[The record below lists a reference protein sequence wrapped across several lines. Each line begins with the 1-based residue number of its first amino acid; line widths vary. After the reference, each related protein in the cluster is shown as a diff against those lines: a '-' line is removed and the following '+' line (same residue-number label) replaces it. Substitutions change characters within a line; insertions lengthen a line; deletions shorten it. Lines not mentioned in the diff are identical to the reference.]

1 MYRKAGTGQTKR
13 EAVEGSEMLDWLK
26 SIIGDNYTEDID
38 KQASEHIG
46 KNFVSTTNYNTLNEA
61 KKGLDEQIKDRDKQL
76 EDLKKVDAK
85 GLQEEIV
92 KLQGENKTA
101 KETYDSQVAKLKRDS
116 ALDMALITGKARD
129 SKAVRALLNMEE
141 IKLDGDKLIGLDG
154 QLESLKKDKDYL
166 FEIQSEDPNKS
177 KVTVSSGGEHGG
189 GITDID
195 KFAASARAAAGLPT
209 GKE

>member
-1 MYRKAGTGQTKR
+1 
-13 EAVEGSEMLDWLK
+13 MLDWLK
-26 SIIGDNYTEDID
+26 TILGDTYTEDIE
-38 KQASEHIG
+38 KKVSEEIG
-46 KNFVSTTNYNTLNEA
+46 KGFIARADFNTLNEA

-85 GLQEEIV
+85 GLQDEIV

-101 KETYDSQVAKLKRDS
+101 KETYDSQVTQLKRDS
-116 ALDMALITGKARD
+116 ALDMALVTGKARD
-129 SKAVRALLNMEE
+129 ARAVKALLDMDS
-141 IKLDGDKLIGLDG
+141 IKLDGDKLLGLDT
-154 QLESLKKDKDYL
+154 QLEHLKKEKDFL
-166 FEIQSEDPNKS
+166 FDIQLDDPNKS
-177 KVTVSSGGEHGG
+177 KVTVSSGREHGG